1 MKSIEIVK
9 EKSKI
14 KEFNPV
20 QKLALES
27 DLLKGGN
34 LVVSSPTA
42 SGKTVIAELVIINN
56 WIEKRGKSIYIV
68 PLKALAYEKYE
79 EFKKKYSELGLKI
92 GISTG
97 DFDSASEYLGNK
109 DLIILTSEKLDSLIR
124 HGANWL
130 SSISLVVADEVHFLT
145 DSSRGATLEIVLTL
159 LKENLSPQIIALS
172 ATISN
177 ADEIAS
183 WLNADLV
190 ISDYRPVP
198 LRKGILAEGKL
209 ILQNKSEEVG
219 DLISFIKKVVK
230 KGKQVLIFFSTRK
243 NAESFAEKLAKEFPE
258 IESEI
263 AKKVLNTLENP
274 TKQCRKEYLCLKH
287 GIAFHHA
294 GLVEKQRILIEKGF
308 REGKINVVCA
318 TTTLAAGLNLPAFLV
333 IIRDLK
339 RYSSGYSQY
348 LPNFEIQQMLGR
360 CGRPGYDKSGLGV
373 LVAKNFSEA
382 EELKERYFHGE
393 IEPITSK
400 LSIEPLLRMHV
411 LSLISSEFVHS
422 AEKLFDFFKK
432 TFFGHTYG
440 ADYKLREKIE
450 DILFQLEEFGF
461 INLEEFR
468 ATRIGKRI
476 SELYLDPYSGYKIIN
491 AIERAS
497 LKTQEI
503 FWLHAICCCSELYPL
518 LKVKN
523 KEALDFEE
531 FIAKNEDKFLIEVP
545 SPWDFEY
552 NLFMEALKTSFLL
565 KDWIEE
571 KTEEK
576 ILDKYGITPGELY
589 VKKTNAEWLLY
600 SCVEL
605 AKLKGNRKIA
615 KELRKLEI
623 RMKHGVKEE
632 LLDLIRV
639 KGIGRVRAR
648 KLYNFGIKRLA
659 DIKKFDKGSV
669 EKIIGKKILE
679 KLLETKN

>member
-263 AKKVLNTLENP
+263 ARKVLNTLENP

-400 LSIEPLLRMHV
+400 LSIEPVLRMHV

-440 ADYKLREKIE
+440 ADYKLRKKIE

-615 KELRKLEI
+615 KELKKLEI

-669 EKIIGKKILE
+669 ERIIGKKILE